1 MKIRFDVDMNEI
13 FNDSKDGIGKNA
25 IKWQLDVANFLYI
38 FITNLGGE
46 PLLVD
51 LRKFPSNRGE
61 VSMLF
66 EYKNKK
72 WEIFITDDKYW
83 KMQGKNIILY
93 DITKPSIDKYFFTPD
108 FKQIREFIIEQ
119 SNTGDY
125 NEKETEIK

>member
-1 MKIRFDVDMNEI
+1 MKIRFEINMNEI
-13 FNDSKDGIGKNA
+13 FTKSGNCFGKDA
-25 IKWQLDVANFLYI
+25 VKWQLDVANLLYV
-38 FITNLGGE
+38 FVVNLGGE

-51 LRKFPSNRGE
+51 LRKYSNNKGE
-61 VSMLF
+61 VVMLF